1 MKKIIGISIL
11 STMLLL
17 GQPMMVFADTT
28 ISKVINFEDIESAI
42 AEHNIDVQINQNSGL
57 KDKVDLS
64 DLKRTIKDLED
75 DLDNVNSQRD
85 QASDPTQ
92 ISGILTVK
100 RALLDALKEA
110 ERGLVDRPTLEAMID
125 LKNKMSN
132 DTIVLTAEGI
142 FVNYDK
148 LNSAISSI
156 STNIENLQKKLSA
169 LELQESLGMVSHNS
183 VNDLKTTLVDLQTQ
197 LESKKF
203 QQLALE
209 RQFSSLLNDQ
219 ENTFCIGSIKTSDE
233 KFNVDDEDADLK
245 KALENNYAIK
255 LQELQIITQE
265 AALDRAKKDNGV
277 SSKAYKKANYDL
289 TNSNL
294 KLDQLKDKVRVGYQ
308 TMTDNIVELQS
319 DLQLAE
325 QMLEDK
331 KVDLSEAQLKMGLGM
346 ISQLEL
352 DDAKKEYLAQENI
365 VKTKQVDLFNAKC
378 NYDWFLKG
386 MSQS

>member
-1 MKKIIGISIL
+1 
-11 STMLLL
+11 
-17 GQPMMVFADTT
+17 MMVFADTT
-28 ISKVINFEDIESAI
+28 ISKVINFEDIEGAI
-42 AEHNIDVQINQNSGL
+42 AEHNIDIQINENSGL

-75 DLDNVNSQRD
+75 DLDNVNGQRD

-92 ISGILTVK
+92 ISAILSVK

-110 ERGLVDRPTLEAMID
+110 ERGLVDRPTLEAIID

-132 DTIVLTAEGI
+132 DSIVLSAQGI
-142 FVNYDK
+142 FINYDK

-156 STNIENLQKKLSA
+156 TTNIGNLEKKLSA
-169 LELQESLGMVSHNS
+169 LELQESLGMISHNS
-183 VNDLKTTLVDLQTQ
+183 VNDLRTTIVDLQTQ
-197 LESKKF
+197 LESIKF

-209 RQFSSLLNDQ
+209 RQFSNLLNDQ
-219 ENTFCIGSIKTSDE
+219 ENTFSIGSVNTADE
-233 KFNVDDEDADLK
+233 EFNADEDADLK
-245 KALENNYAIK
+245 KALENSYAIK
-255 LQELQIITQE
+255 LQELQIITQQ
-265 AALDRAKKDNGV
+265 AAVERAKKDIG

-294 KLDQLKDKVRVGYQ
+294 KLTQLKDKVRLSYQ
-308 TMTDNIVELQS
+308 TMTDNIAELQS

-331 KVDLSEAQLKMGLGM
+331 KVDLSEAQLKKGLGI
-346 ISQLEL
+346 ISQLEM
-352 DDAKKEYLAQENI
+352 DDAKKDYLAQENT
-365 VKTKQVDLFNAKC
+365 VKTKQIDLFNAKC

-386 MSQS
+386 MALSN